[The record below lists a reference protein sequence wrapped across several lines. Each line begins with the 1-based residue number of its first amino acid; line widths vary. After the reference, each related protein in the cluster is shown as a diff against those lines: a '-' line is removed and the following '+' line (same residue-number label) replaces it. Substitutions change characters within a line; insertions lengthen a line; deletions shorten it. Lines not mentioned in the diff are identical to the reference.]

1 MDKLNQVKELFEKK
15 INSVANEQEL
25 RDIRNQFISKNGS
38 ITALMQNI
46 KELSIE
52 EKKTYG
58 AEVNKLKNFAEE
70 KISTLEKEFEEKKI
84 KENLKKEALD
94 ITLPVREVEDA
105 YLHPMTKVQYE
116 LQNIFMSMGFAIA
129 DGPEIEDDWHCFE
142 ALNMPPSHPAR
153 QMQDTFY
160 MPDSNDG
167 KEIVLRTQTTCIE
180 VREMLKNKP
189 PFKILTMGKTYRRDF
204 DATHVPMFHQIEAF
218 YVDMGITMANL
229 KFLLM
234 EFCKKFF
241 EVENITLRFRPSY
254 FPYTAPSMEVD
265 MKCTKEGGKIV
276 KFGEGDDWVELGG
289 SGMLHPVVL
298 KNVGINPDEYQGF
311 AFGFGVERLAMLKY
325 GISDMR
331 YLYEGDLKFLKHYG
345 FKFFEN

>member
-1 MDKLNQVKELFEKK
+1 MESLIKLKEKFNNNILNIKDLKTLKEFR
-15 INSVANEQEL
+15 NEFL
-25 RDIRNQFISKNGS
+25 SKNGS
-38 ITALMQNI
+38 ITSLMQNL
-46 KELSIE
+46 KDLPLE
-52 EKKTYG
+52 EKKTFG
-58 AEVNKLKNFAEE
+58 FEVNNFKKEAEN
-70 KISTLEKEFEEKKI
+70 KISGLEKEFEEQKI
-84 KENLKKEALD
+84 KQDLKKEHLD
-94 ITLPVREVEDA
+94 ITISPRKFEEGLI
-105 YLHPMTKVQYE
+105 HPMTKVKKE
-116 LQNIFMSMGFAIA
+116 LQDIFQSMGFSIA
-129 DGPEIEDDWHCFE
+129 NGPEIEDDWHNFE
-142 ALNMPPSHPAR
+142 ALNTPQTHPAR

-180 VREMLKNKP
+180 VREMLKGKP

-204 DATHVPMFHQIEAF
+204 DGTHVPMFHQIEAF

-289 SGMLHPVVL
+289 SGMLHPIVL

>member
-25 RDIRNQFISKNGS
+25 KEIRNQFISKNGS

-70 KISTLEKEFEEKKI
+70 KIFTLEKEFEEKKI

-116 LQNIFMSMGFAIA
+116 LQNIFVSMGFAIA

-180 VREMLKNKP
+180 VREMLKGKP

-241 EVENITLRFRPSY
+241 EVENIVIGKAIYSNAKDEFERVWGNNIILAYVPKLNARTEYDPAFA
-254 FPYTAPSMEVD
+254 YTIRKKDALQIDEYE
-265 MKCTKEGGKIV
+265 KEGNKVRYIRATDIYTPFLVGAEAGYLISNVNGTK
-276 KFGEGDDWVELGG
+276 GG
-289 SGMLHPVVL
+289 NGG
-298 KNVGINPDEYQGF
+298 N
-311 AFGFGVERLAMLKY
+311 
-325 GISDMR
+325 
-331 YLYEGDLKFLKHYG
+331 
-345 FKFFEN
+345 